1 MIAGLPETITDAIEE
16 IARTPNLLVAL
27 DFDGTLAPTVD
38 DPERARAT
46 PEARSAVLSLLAVPG
61 TRVALVSGRAIA
73 SLERAADLPEAVLL
87 VGSHGAEFRL
97 DGQSSAPRLSV
108 EERARLGELS
118 VALDAI
124 AARFSAVRIEGK
136 PAGYALHTRLA
147 TPEDAGEA
155 QAEALRIAEDPAIFS
170 RGGKD
175 VLEFSVRPADKGSAL
190 QRLRDYTGASR
201 ILFVG
206 DDVTD
211 EDAFAAL
218 EPEDVGVKVGAG
230 ETAAEFRIDSPAS
243 VAALLELL
251 TEARKRAG
259 FSVP

>member
-1 MIAGLPETITDAIEE
+1 MLTGLPEAITDAIED
-16 IARTPNLLVAL
+16 IARTPKLLVAL

-38 DPERARAT
+38 DPELARAT
-46 PEARSAVLSLLAVPG
+46 PAARSAVLGLLAVPA

-73 SLERAADLPEAVLL
+73 SLARATDLPDAVLL
-87 VGSHGAEFRL
+87 VGSHGSEFRL
-97 DGQSSAPRLSV
+97 DGQSSAPSLSA
-108 EERARLGELS
+108 EERASLEELS
-118 VALDAI
+118 AALDAI
-124 AARFSAVRIEGK
+124 AARFGTVRIEGK
-136 PAGYALHTRLA
+136 PAGFALHTRLA
-147 TPEDAGEA
+147 TPEEAGRA
-155 QAEALRIAEDPAIFS
+155 QAEASRIAEDPAIFS

-190 QRLRDYTGASR
+190 QRLRDYTGADR

-218 EPEDVGVKVGAG
+218 EPGDVGVKVGAG
-230 ETAAEFRIDSPAS
+230 DTAAEFRIESPAS
-243 VAALLELL
+243 VAALLDLL
-251 TEARKRAG
+251 AKARMRAG